1 MNREQREQCIL
12 ALTSLVECADDDQ
25 ALAAGCKAQGVDS
38 HQIGDPLIMQIVLKY
53 RTGCGFWV
61 MIRR

>member
-1 MNREQREQCIL
+1 VVCDVTMTCVWMNREQREQCIL

-38 HQIGDPLIMQIVLKY
+38 HPIGD
-53 RTGCGFWV
+53 W
-61 MIRR
+61 